1 MCSDKTGHVQG
12 GMAVEYKDIQMS
24 CSPGD
29 ANDKSGR
36 VKNKVSC
43 QRGEKLLIIF
53 KQSVVTIFLTEQC
66 RLEIL
71 LHTKQSSKGNAFICM
86 TICPEIEKL
95 CRKRGGYCILQK

>member
-12 GMAVEYKDIQMS
+12 GMAIEYKYIRMS

-53 KQSVVTIFLTEQC
+53 KVLRFFL
-66 RLEIL
+66 
-71 LHTKQSSKGNAFICM
+71 QSSAVLKF
-86 TICPEIEKL
+86 
-95 CRKRGGYCILQK
+95 YCTLNSRAREMLLSV